1 MKKCNVCNLEK
12 EISFFDKRNDTKDG
26 RRNTCKKCRS
36 EKSREYYNENKDR
49 ILLNIDKERKRKY
62 DSEYR
67 KVYYLK
73 NKDKINDYLRK
84 YYNKIKENP
93 LKRMEINVRSR
104 IRASFS
110 VSKWNKNNKTK
121 EILGCSYEE
130 LFLHIQSKFTDGMTW
145 DKIGSEIHIDHIVPI
160 SSAKTEGDI
169 IKLNHYTN
177 LQPLWAK
184 DNLIKSNKMNYG
196 NN

>member
-12 EISFFDKRNDTKDG
+12 EISLFDKRNDTKDG
-26 RRNTCKKCRS
+26 RRNDCKKCRS
-36 EKSREYYNENKDR
+36 EKSKEYYDKNKDR
-49 ILLNIDKERKRKY
+49 ILLSIDKERKRKY

-73 NKDKINDYLRK
+73 NKDKINNYLRK
-84 YYNKIKENP
+84 YYHKIKENP

-160 SSAKTEGDI
+160 SSAKTEEDI

-184 DNLIKSNKMNYG
+184 DNLIKSNKII
-196 NN
+196 